1 MMRVKLKLISELAG
15 VGLATVDRVLN
26 ERGGV
31 KPETARKV
39 LDAARRLGWGKSLP
53 LPYRSG
59 LRFEILLGRRELP
72 YVAQISDAFERFRP
86 FIDRSITL
94 QRTFVDD
101 TKPHRVAEA
110 ILKARCNALIV
121 YGQEHDA
128 VLDAVGSITSAGV
141 PVVTML
147 SDLPTT
153 PRLAYVGINHYKAG
167 RASAFF
173 MAKMARRP
181 GPLIGLYS
189 SFQYRAQADRIAGFR
204 DGLRDYAPGMHPT
217 VLVEGQDNDTIIR
230 DVLSRALRTHPD
242 VAGIYN
248 AGAFNNAIGQT
259 LPIFRPSDRLTIIG
273 HDLAEDT
280 IGMLRDETLT
290 VVIDQNID
298 LQVRQAI
305 DILNYRFDLS
315 SKTYG
320 ETTVPFTLHMR
331 ENV

>member
-1 MMRVKLKLISELAG
+1 MRVKLKLISELAG

-72 YVAQISDAFERFRP
+72 YVAQINDAFERYRP
-86 FIDRSITL
+86 LIDRSVTL

-153 PRLAYVGINHYKAG
+153 PRLAYVGIDHYKAG

-181 GPLIGLYS
+181 GPVIGLYS

-204 DGLRDYAPGMHPT
+204 DGLRDYSPDRHAT
-217 VLVEGQDNDTIIR
+217 VLVEGQDDETLIR
-230 DVLSRALRTHPD
+230 DLLSQALRSHPNA
-242 VAGIYN
+242 AGIYN
-248 AGAFNNAIGQT
+248 AGAFNNAIKQT
-259 LPIFRPSDRLTIIG
+259 LPAVHPLDRLIIIAHG
-273 HDLAEDT
+273 LTEDT
-280 IGMLRDETLT
+280 MSMLEDETIT
-290 VVIDQNID
+290 IVIDHNID

-305 DILNYRFDLS
+305 EVLNYRFGLS
-315 SKTYG
+315 DKMYG
-320 ETTVPFTLHMR
+320 ATSVPFTLHMR
-331 ENV
+331 DNV